1 MKKKRIFYVLIII
14 TFLLSGCGK
23 KVKSE
28 NDIQKDIQTSSQFYN
43 NQTVII
49 DNLNIEKRQTDKKEK
64 RDIVYVEVK
73 ASNEEI
79 DCNFS
84 YILTY
89 NLYNEGWILD
99 DLKINSKGEWT
110 IRPKK
115 GPEQEYINKAIGN
128 DFMILDADIDLANNS
143 AIYIG
148 NILEYHNNV
157 KIIRVM
163 SYEFQFEPEEAAWIY
178 NNSYIESNNDEWYPG
193 DGLWSVDIQST
204 TYLLRIKDF
213 DTENLKVN
221 YDLYYNTSGSLSPKQ
236 SQEMHISK
244 TADIQE
250 YFGEDING
258 YYFNMGYDF
267 NQNPATSS
275 GYLFGV
281 LVDEDNIHVLTKS
294 YLAGSLDI
302 YKTYDRYDAL
312 APYCYDV
319 YDNLKTTPVTCLNE
333 YPCGD
338 LGLPNLDSITFGMTK
353 KEVEKSLNVKLDK
366 RLNGADVESPNGV
379 LYRGFESNL
388 AIENSKINHLEFFFS
403 INDERLGAVGISI
416 EGSESEVDNYIKNIP
431 GYQVINND
439 TPMSDFSNYGL
450 VLGDSNHA
458 DIMVQ
463 HEKSEN
469 YSIILFTG
477 YSYAQF
483 IN

>member
-14 TFLLSGCGK
+14 AFLLSGCGK

-157 KIIRVM
+157 KINRVM

-236 SQEMHISK
+236 SQEMHIGK
-244 TADIQE
+244 TAYLQE
-250 YFGEDING
+250 YCGEDTTG

-267 NQNPATSS
+267 NQNLATSS

-281 LVDEDNIHVLTKS
+281 LVDEDNMHVITQR

-302 YKTYDRYDAL
+302 YKTYDRYDVL
-312 APYCYDV
+312 APYCYDE
-319 YDNLKTTPVTCLNE
+319 YEDLKAVSVTYLNE
-333 YPCGD
+333 YPCSD
-338 LGLPNLDSITFGMTK
+338 LDIPNLDSITFGMTK
-353 KEVEKSLNVKLDK
+353 NDVEKSLNIKLDR
-366 RLNGADVESPNGV
+366 RLNGSNIESPSGV
-379 LYRGFESNL
+379 SYRGVESNL
-388 AIENSKINHLEFFFS
+388 TIDNSKINNLLFFFGV
-403 INDERLGAVGISI
+403 NDGRLGAVGIGISD
-416 EGSESEVDNYIKNIP
+416 SENEIDNYIKKIP
-431 GYQVINND
+431 GYQVIEND
-439 TPMSDFSNYGL
+439 IPMTIFGDYEL
-450 VLGDSNHA
+450 VTGDSNHA
-458 DIMVQ
+458 NILVQ
-463 HEKSEN
+463 HQMNEN
-469 YSIILFTG
+469 YSNILFSG
-477 YSYAQF
+477 YSYAQ
-483 IN
+483 